1 KTALV
6 LVHGWTC
13 DLTVWRF
20 QVPAL
25 EGKVHVLL
33 IDLPGHGQSDKPKIE
48 YTMDLFARAIDAVMK
63 DAGVEEAVL
72 AGHSMGTPVVRQFY
86 RLYPK
91 KTRALVAVDGPLKS
105 FLKKEDGEKFIARF
119 EGPDFKESAG
129 KLIDATFM
137 PKTPAEVRDRVKA
150 VVQKTPQ
157 HVAV

>member
-1 KTALV
+1 MCTTGSARAQKTDDPTEKAPSHFAKVDGHKVHYKSLGEGKTALV

-91 KTRALVAVDGPLKS
+91 KT
-105 FLKKEDGEKFIARF
+105 
-119 EGPDFKESAG
+119 
-129 KLIDATFM
+129 
-137 PKTPAEVRDRVKA
+137 
-150 VVQKTPQ
+150 
-157 HVAV
+157 